1 MITVTYNQK
10 KHIVKVE
17 GHAKSGEYG
26 HDLICASASI
36 LVHTL
41 IANVQYFEKGSSKK
55 SVVKLECGNAYI
67 HCKPLEEHEGACEL
81 IFNSICVGFELLACN
96 YPKNIS
102 YKIV

>member
-1 MITVTYNQK
+1 MIKVTYNQK
-10 KHIVKVE
+10 KHIVQVE

-41 IANVQYFEKGSSKK
+41 IANTRHFEENSSKK
-55 SVVKLECGNAYI
+55 SVVKLESGNAYI
-67 HCKPLEEHEGACEL
+67 HCKPLEAYEGACEL
-81 IFNSICVGFELLACN
+81 AFNSVCVGFELLANN

>member
-17 GHAKSGEYG
+17 GHANSGEYG
-26 HDLICASASI
+26 HDLICASASM

-41 IANVQYFEKGSSKK
+41 IANVQCFEKCSSKK
-55 SVVKLECGNAYI
+55 SVVKLESGNTYI
-67 HCKPLEEHEGACEL
+67 HCKPLEVYEGACEL
-81 IFNSICVGFELLACN
+81 VFNSVCVGFELLANN
-96 YPKNIS
+96 YPENIS

>member
-17 GHAKSGEYG
+17 GHAKSGKYG

-41 IANVQYFEKGSSKK
+41 IANVEYFEKGSSKK
-55 SVVKLECGNAYI
+55 SVVKVESGNAYI
-67 HCKPLEEHEGACEL
+67 HCKPLEAYEGVCEL
-81 IFNSICVGFELLACN
+81 VFNSICVGFELLANN
-96 YPKNIS
+96 YPENIS